1 MLREPRRQNLW
12 LRERICRVVIFG
24 LVLPL
29 TAAATVRGIQ
39 QAGGVPASGPRVK
52 MVRSVAGTKG
62 DQRGGS
68 FVMSDP
74 RTTFFVP
81 DDRQVIIYFEWEAP
95 RGTHHCEGTLRGPQ
109 GQLAVMSSFDYP
121 ATEPRFGGFWTVPLL
136 ENTTAGAWTF
146 ESHVDGESAG
156 TLSFEIVSA
165 KRPADLAKE
174 KAEIPLT
181 SAEIYARA
189 VAASVLVEKLDS
201 KGQPFDASSGFFI
214 DDGLFVTAFRAIDG
228 AHALRIRLANGKY
241 VQSDSLIAW
250 NRRQDW
256 VLVKIDA
263 GKNSNLPRA
272 SNSTLG

>member
-1 MLREPRRQNLW
+1 
-12 LRERICRVVIFG
+12 
-24 LVLPL
+24 
-29 TAAATVRGIQ
+29 
-39 QAGGVPASGPRVK
+39 

-62 DQRGGS
+62 EPRGTA

-95 RGTHHCEGTLRGPQ
+95 RGTHHCEGTLRGPK

-165 KRPADLAKE
+165 KRPADLVKE

-214 DDGLFVTAFRAIDG
+214 DDGLFVTAFRAITSSQE
-228 AHALRIRLANGKY
+228 NG
-241 VQSDSLIAW
+241 
-250 NRRQDW
+250 
-256 VLVKIDA
+256 
-263 GKNSNLPRA
+263 
-272 SNSTLG
+272 